1 MFGFIWGATARAYYV
16 LRRFMPTNILLDAIH
31 TRRGLKW
38 GVPAMILAVPYA
50 VATVLC
56 AGLADAGDSGWLSV
70 LAILFAWNAMK
81 IFTAGPVTAIR
92 LFRVRG
98 REARARRWAA
108 AANFRE
114 TVGRADASESVLASR
129 HA

>member
-1 MFGFIWGATARAYYV
+1 MFGLIWGATAHAYYA

-56 AGLADAGDSGWLSV
+56 AGLVDAGGSGWLNI
-70 LAILFAWNAMK
+70 LAILFAWNALK
-81 IFTAGPVTAIR
+81 ILIAGPLTLVR
-92 LFRVRG
+92 LFRVQG

-108 AANFRE
+108 ADDLGE
-114 TVGRADASESVLASR
+114 TAGRAHVSESMLASR
-129 HA
+129 HT